1 LKVLVAGLGTVGLPT
16 AEYIMA
22 AGLDVVAYDVNP
34 QAVKGAVLR
43 GIQATTYWSDV
54 PQADVFVVCV
64 STHYDETGNLTPV
77 KDVQEIYTM
86 IVSMGNEE
94 KLVSI
99 ESTVPPGTCRRIYE
113 KANHPEVRLVHA
125 PHRYWAGDPV
135 NHGVRQP
142 RVIAGIDGQSLAVG
156 LDFYE
161 QSLSVPMHQLPS
173 IETAEMVKVVENAYR
188 YVQIAYAQ
196 EVRQICDSLGVPFE
210 EVRKG
215 CNTKWNV
222 EILEARD
229 GVGGH
234 CLPKDMVYLSNL
246 STDSQL
252 IRAAIASNRL
262 YAVKH
267 LRV

>member
-1 LKVLVAGLGTVGLPT
+1 
-16 AEYIMA
+16 
-22 AGLDVVAYDVNP
+22 
-34 QAVKGAVLR
+34 
-43 GIQATTYWSDV
+43 
-54 PQADVFVVCV
+54 
-64 STHYDETGNLTPV
+64 
-77 KDVQEIYTM
+77 
-86 IVSMGNEE
+86 
-94 KLVSI
+94 
-99 ESTVPPGTCRRIYE
+99 
-113 KANHPEVRLVHA
+113 VHA
-125 PHRYWAGDPV
+125 PHRYWAGDVV

-156 LDFYE
+156 LNFYE
-161 QSLSVPMHQLPS
+161 RSLSVPMYQLPS

-196 EVRQICDSLGVPFE
+196 EVRQICDSLGVPFD

-222 EILEARD
+222 DILEARD
-229 GVGGH
+229 DVGGH
-234 CLPKDMVYLSNL
+234 CLPKDMGYLSNL

-262 YAVKH
+262 YAAKH